1 MVTYEYR
8 CQGCGKQ
15 FTQQERISEHGL
27 QGSTHPRCPECN
39 SDKVEQVH
47 SSIYVKTSKKS

>member
-8 CQGCGKQ
+8 CQSCGKQ

-27 QGSTHPRCPECN
+27 QGSSRPRCPECS
-39 SDKVEQVH
+39 SDKVEQVP
-47 SSIYVKTSKKS
+47 SSIFVRTSRKS